1 MGGLERTAKF
11 VRSFENLRELRVN
24 AIQSFGEAIRN
35 GSFPDPVNE
44 SYKTEKIEWDRF
56 LGSYTWER

>member
-1 MGGLERTAKF
+1 MGGC
-11 VRSFENLRELRVN
+11 SFANLRELRVE

-44 SYKTEKIEWDRF
+44 SYKTEKTEWDRF
-56 LGSYTWER
+56 LGSYMETRNSFR